1 MDLLANIWNWLAN
14 NKEWVFGGI
23 GIPVL
28 LFFLER
34 STGLFRGVWH
44 SLRGKIKEYF
54 LKEAASEVSSPTK
67 EQDLQEKVC
76 AHTPEQRK
84 ALTSI
89 LFIDDKTDFKVVS
102 ILKRNGWKK
111 TKIVKGVS
119 GVDDK
124 NILAADICF
133 VDINGVAVDLFPNDQ
148 GLGLVAAI
156 RERHPK
162 KKIVVYSSQ
171 REGDRFNELWD
182 SADTKLPKDATPYEF
197 ENLVER
203 LSEQIYC

>member
-1 MDLLANIWNWLAN
+1 MEQIIAFILTALAIAATDYFTGIFRSMFKYLHNLVFK
-14 NKEWVFGGI
+14 NKDTEQTS
-23 GIPVL
+23 PKL
-28 LFFLER
+28 Q
-34 STGLFRGVWH
+34 
-44 SLRGKIKEYF
+44 
-54 LKEAASEVSSPTK
+54 SSK
-67 EQDLQEKVC
+67 KVC
-76 AHTPEQRK
+76 SHTPEQRK

-102 ILKRNGWKK
+102 ILKRSGWKN

-124 NILAADICF
+124 NIVNANICF
-133 VDINGVAVDLFPNDQ
+133 VDINGVAAELFPEDQ

-156 RERHPK
+156 KDRHPE

-182 SADTKLPKDATPYEF
+182 RADSKLPKDATPYEF

-203 LSEQIYC
+203 FSEELYC